1 MAISRN
7 TGWLYTG
14 APNWTL
20 DGIQANESSTAN
32 LSCQQ
37 IIVNKSDFGSDTI
50 FVYGYGL
57 GVYTIFMFVIPL
69 VLITIFN
76 VALIREILSSRR
88 RWSSLTRSQQRQQRM
103 TRLPFCIVGL
113 FLLLGLPN
121 MVATII
127 DVVGENYEPLNKF
140 KKCSSWSVVMA
151 TVNFLVVLNSALNFV
166 IYYANGKKFRTQ
178 FVQLLIGR
186 RFKRYSLFNT
196 STHVANGNA
205 SAHEIPLCR
214 TGPTSALPYIDRLR
228 KNASE
233 QATRHRQRTNKQ
245 PLSQSSDRHRPNKL
259 PAPLLR
265 PSRAPTSASASDS
278 ASRTPSA
285 LFETDS
291 PLSQLPQLPNTLPRR
306 DSRYM
311 ILVPPTGTLEIAL
324 TSTASGTPDTAR
336 TLLDTPSLSAAAC
349 FSTSEAHALT
359 TGAFDLPPI
368 DSDEAV
374 NQLIVVPAE
383 RVEGGASPPR
393 RRLKQ
398 IVSVSFYDLPVSSP
412 SPSGSA
418 QQWPQSGR
426 EQTHDSTSL

>member
-1 MAISRN
+1 MGISQN

-14 APNWTL
+14 WKTGAPNWTL
-20 DGIQANESSTAN
+20 NGTQANESSTKN
-32 LSCQQ
+32 ISCQE
-37 IIVNKSDFGSDTI
+37 IIAKQSDFGLHPI
-50 FVYGYGL
+50 FVYGYAL
-57 GVYTIFMFVIPL
+57 GVHAAFMFLIPL

-76 VALIREILSSRR
+76 VLLIREILSSRR
-88 RWSSLTRSQQRQQRM
+88 RWSSLTRSQQRQQRI
-103 TRLPFCIVGL
+103 TRLPICIVGL

-121 MVATII
+121 MVATIV
-127 DVVGENYEPLNKF
+127 DVVGVYYEPLNKF
-140 KKCSSWSVVMA
+140 KQCSMWSVMMA

-178 FVQLLIGR
+178 FMQLFIGR
-186 RFKRYSLFNT
+186 HFKRYSLFNT
-196 STHVANGNA
+196 STHLTNGSV
-205 SAHEIPLCR
+205 SAHELPLCR

-228 KNASE
+228 KNASA
-233 QATRHRQRTNKQ
+233 QAAHHSQRANTLQ
-245 PLSQSSDRHRPNKL
+245 GSDQHRPNTL

-265 PSRAPTSASASDS
+265 KSRAHTSASAS

-291 PLSQLPQLPNTLPRR
+291 SLSQLPHLPFTIPRR

-311 ILVPPTGTLEIAL
+311 MLVPPTGTLELAL

-336 TLLDTPSLSAAAC
+336 TLLDASSLSAAAC
-349 FSTSEAHALT
+349 FSTSDAHVLT

-368 DSDEAV
+368 DSDEAI

-383 RVEGGASPPR
+383 PVAGGASPPR
-393 RRLKQ
+393 RRLTH

-412 SPSGSA
+412 SPSASA
-418 QQWPQSGR
+418 RQWPQSGTD
-426 EQTHDSTSL
+426 QTHDSTSL